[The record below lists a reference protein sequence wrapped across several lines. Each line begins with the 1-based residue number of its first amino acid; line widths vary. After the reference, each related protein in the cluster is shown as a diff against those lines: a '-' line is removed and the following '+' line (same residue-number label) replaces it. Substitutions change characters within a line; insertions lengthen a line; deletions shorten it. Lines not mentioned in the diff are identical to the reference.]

1 MTRILAY
8 SIALLLAVF
17 LSAAVIL
24 TLFFTSEI
32 DNWLTVNDPVEAQVL
47 IVEGWTAPGT
57 AGEAAMAYTRG
68 NYDYLI
74 TTGGPLDEVYNMS
87 QNGRI
92 RFDLNAAGIEW
103 SAGDT
108 VSVSLYAFGEPAAG
122 EYARYTIIHREDTI
136 GRDYTT
142 ARMERYVH
150 NYIVGDDPAG
160 VIYVAFDNDF
170 VTDDE
175 DRNLHLWKLESSGI
189 TIPVRSDHTWLE
201 RRSGSGIRD
210 RPLHQRT
217 LAEEKAFQLIRS
229 GIDSS
234 RIVVLEVPFVSRLR
248 TFTDAVMVNEWFRKT
263 GETPSAVNVFSQ
275 GNHARRSRELYKKAL
290 PDSVRV
296 GIIASG
302 SRSGIVF
309 YNLDIGPLR
318 ELGAY
323 IYTRMFLNSGRQY
336 RRIIGKNSRG
346 DNNITHGQHRNN
358 AGQVTGREETDNQL

>member
-1 MTRILAY
+1 MTRTLVYSFAFLVAVFFSAMVILA
-8 SIALLLAVF
+8 
-17 LSAAVIL
+17 
-24 TLFFTSEI
+24 LFFTSEI
-32 DNWLTVNDPVEAQVL
+32 DDWLTVSDTVEAQVL

-57 AGEAAMAYTRG
+57 AGEAAMEFSRG

-92 RFDLNAAGIEW
+92 RFDLNAAGIDW

-142 ARMERYVH
+142 ARMQRYEH
-150 NYIVGDDPAG
+150 NYIVGGDPAG
-160 VIYVAFDNDF
+160 VVYVAFDNDF

-175 DRNLHLWKLESSGI
+175 DRNLHLWKLETGGI
-189 TIPVRSDHTWLE
+189 TIPVRSDHTWLL

-229 GIDSS
+229 GVDSS
-234 RIVVLEVPFVSRLR
+234 RIVVLEVPRVRRLR
-248 TFTDAVMVNEWFRKT
+248 TYTDAVIVNEWFREK
-263 GETPSAVNVFSQ
+263 GGIPPAVNVFSQ
-275 GNHARRSRELYKKAL
+275 GNHARRSRVLYNSAL

-302 SRSGIVF
+302 SRPRSGFVF
-309 YNLDIGPLR
+309 YDLDIGPLR

-323 IYTRMFLNSGRQY
+323 VYTRIFFNPGRQY
-336 RRIIGKNSRG
+336 RRIIRKISSG
-346 DNNITHGQHRNN
+346 DNK
-358 AGQVTGREETDNQL
+358 